1 MPRHERT
8 LRSPVPGLSR
18 LVVAAM
24 VLVCPSLA
32 VGCSSA
38 TGGRDAIATDTT
50 VLPTNGASCQPSR
63 DGAPTNGPFT
73 FTTTGGDRTGLLSL
87 PADHDDTTPV
97 PLIVDLHGHGSS
109 GTRHES
115 DSQLGARG
123 ADRGFVVLTPD
134 ALGSPSRWNFDRRTD
149 GPDDYAFIDAL
160 VASYES
166 ELCIDPQRV
175 YVVGSSNGAAFA
187 GLLLCEGRRP
197 FAAVAMV
204 IATVIP
210 GCLDVDPTPALTIR
224 GTADTTVPYGAS
236 PNSALELVADLAARD
251 GCPTPPR
258 VDHPVDGVDRTAY
271 GPCAGDAEVVL
282 DTVVGGVHT
291 WPGGT
296 SADRPG
302 NSTASVQFDAT
313 GQILDFFERNGRF
326 DG

>member
-8 LRSPVPGLSR
+8 LRSPVPGVGR
-18 LVVAAM
+18 LIVVAMAI
-24 VLVCPSLA
+24 LCPLLG

-38 TGGRDAIATDTT
+38 TTGRDAIAIDTT
-50 VLPTNGASCQPSR
+50 APPTTGAACQPSP
-63 DGAPTNGPFT
+63 GADRTSGPFT
-73 FTTTGGDRTGLLSL
+73 FGTAGGERTGVLSL
-87 PADHDDTTPV
+87 PVDHDGTTAA

-109 GTRHES
+109 GPRHES
-115 DSQLGARG
+115 DSQLGARA
-123 ADRGFVVLTPD
+123 ADRGFVVITPD
-134 ALGSPSRWNFDRRTD
+134 ALGSPSRWNFDRRAD
-149 GPDDYAFIDAL
+149 GPDDYGFIDAL
-160 VASYES
+160 VASYRS

-187 GLLLCEGRRP
+187 GLLVCEGPRP

-251 GCPTPPR
+251 GCPTPPT
-258 VDHPVDGVDRTAY
+258 VDHPIDGVDRTAY
-271 GPCAGDAEVVL
+271 GPCAGGAEVVL

-296 SADRPG
+296 SADKPG
-302 NSTASVQFDAT
+302 NSTASVHFDAT
-313 GQILDFFERNGRF
+313 GEILDFFERNGRF